1 MQEKFIAMNAVSAL
15 KREIEWLQKQTF
27 VELSN
32 IDGLVRDRDKMIKDI
47 EQVEQENQKNKRDI
61 KGLETEKSAIKMQ
74 LAANKEHLKTMVQN
88 VAQVEREKE
97 KFSKEAAKANASLV
111 QMIEEI
117 KLKNGLIGELKK

>member
-61 KGLETEKSAIKMQ
+61 KGLETEKSALKMQ

>member
-1 MQEKFIAMNAVSAL
+1 
-15 KREIEWLQKQTF
+15 
-27 VELSN
+27 
-32 IDGLVRDRDKMIKDI
+32 
-47 EQVEQENQKNKRDI
+47 
-61 KGLETEKSAIKMQ
+61 
-74 LAANKEHLKTMVQN
+74 MVQN